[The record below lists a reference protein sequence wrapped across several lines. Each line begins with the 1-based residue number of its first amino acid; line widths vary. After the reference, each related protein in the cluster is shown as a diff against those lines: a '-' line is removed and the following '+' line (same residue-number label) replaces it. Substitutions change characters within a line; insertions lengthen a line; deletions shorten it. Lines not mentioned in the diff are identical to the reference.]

1 MHLDGARGLNAAVYL
16 GITPAEM
23 AKDFTTVSVCLSK
36 GLGCPAGSL
45 VLGPKKWIEH
55 ALITRKLLGGSMRQA
70 GIYARAGL
78 ENLKNWEKMLKIDHE
93 NTQWIAEQLE
103 GISCI
108 DIDRSIIET
117 NIFRYSFKPD
127 YKKFKHNEFAWHM
140 RDNYGML
147 MNFSHKNT
155 ALRVVCHRNLSRK

>member
-1 MHLDGARGLNAAVYL
+1 
-16 GITPAEM
+16 M
-23 AKDFTTVSVCLSK
+23 AKPFETVSVCLSK
-36 GLGCPAGSL
+36 GLGCPVGSL
-45 VLGPKKWIEH
+45 VLGSKKDMKD
-55 ALITRKLLGGSMRQA
+55 ALIYRKLLGGGMRQA

-78 ENLKNWEKMLKIDHE
+78 EAMKDWEEMLKIDHE
-93 NTQWIAEQLE
+93 NAQWIAEELE

-127 YKKFKHNEFAWHM
+127 FTKFKHNEFAWHM
-140 RDNYGML
+140 REKYGML

-155 ALRVVCHRNLSRK
+155 ALRVVTHRNLSRK